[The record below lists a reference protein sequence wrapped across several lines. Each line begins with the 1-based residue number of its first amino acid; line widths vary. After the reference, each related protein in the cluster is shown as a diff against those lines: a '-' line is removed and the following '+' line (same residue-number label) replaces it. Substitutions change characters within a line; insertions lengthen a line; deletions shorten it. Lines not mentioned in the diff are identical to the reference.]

1 MNRKEFRNL
10 RRTMKNHIFDQII
23 INSTDFS
30 LDTEDK
36 IMSELHKYCPNAK
49 IASIRGKNVKTIN
62 C

>member
-1 MNRKEFRNL
+1 MNRKELRGL

-23 INSTDFS
+23 INATDFS

-49 IASIRGKNVKTIN
+49 IASIRGI
-62 C
+62 

>member
-1 MNRKEFRNL
+1 MNRKELRGL
-10 RRTMKNHIFDQII
+10 RRTMKNHDFGQII

>member
-1 MNRKEFRNL
+1 MNRKELRGI

>member
-1 MNRKEFRNL
+1 MNRKELRGL
-10 RRTMKNHIFDQII
+10 RRTMNFDQII

-49 IASIRGKNVKTIN
+49 IVSISGKNVKTIN
-62 C
+62 Y

>member
-10 RRTMKNHIFDQII
+10 RRTMKNYNFDQII
-23 INSTDFS
+23 MNSADFS

>member
-1 MNRKEFRNL
+1 MNRKELRDL
-10 RRTMKNHIFDQII
+10 RRTMKNHIFDQVI

-49 IASIRGKNVKTIN
+49 IASIRDKNVKTIN
-62 C
+62 Y

>member
-1 MNRKEFRNL
+1 MNRKELRGL
-10 RRTMKNHIFDQII
+10 RRTMKNHNFDQII
-23 INSTDFS
+23 MNSADFS

>member
-1 MNRKEFRNL
+1 MNRKELRGL

-49 IASIRGKNVKTIN
+49 IVSIRGKNVKTIN
-62 C
+62 Y